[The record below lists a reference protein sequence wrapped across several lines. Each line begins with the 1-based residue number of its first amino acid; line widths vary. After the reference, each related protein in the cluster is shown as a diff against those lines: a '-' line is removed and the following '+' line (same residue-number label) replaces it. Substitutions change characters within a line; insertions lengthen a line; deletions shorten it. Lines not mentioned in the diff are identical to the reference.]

1 MAELGGE
8 VVGHLLI
15 EPANPEHEPAWRAA
29 LGSEYDQR
37 HLIEIGGAF
46 VDPVHFNQGIF
57 SQLLRHAITQI
68 SSEYG
73 AIPVFATWSDNPA
86 VIHKLGSLGAV
97 HAGSARVPGGQVE
110 LFALKPQS

>member
-15 EPANPEHEPAWRAA
+15 EPANPEHVPAWRAA

-37 HLIEIGGAF
+37 RLIEIGGAF
-46 VDPVHFNQGIF
+46 VDPAHFNQGIF

-73 AIPVFATWSDNPA
+73 AIPVFATWSDNA
-86 VIHKLGSLGAV
+86 QVIHRLRSLGAV
-97 HAGSARVPGGQVE
+97 YAGNAQVLGGQVE
-110 LFALKPQS
+110 LFALKAES